1 MIVSFG
7 HRLMLGGQAARPKW
21 WRPILVNRVSS
32 LSRYLDSG
40 LSLGWWWLF
49 VYGVLTVVVIAV
61 LIVDVFLSL
70 ALNLIQQ
77 IIEPRYSNQRAKD

>member
-1 MIVSFG
+1 M
-7 HRLMLGGQAARPKW
+7 
-21 WRPILVNRVSS
+21 NRINS

-40 LSLGWWWLF
+40 LSLGWWRLF

-70 ALNLIQQ
+70 ALSLVQQ
-77 IIEPRYSNQRAKD
+77 ILEPRHHQWHRNVEPINDEENTPKTSTDRVHAA

>member
-1 MIVSFG
+1 
-7 HRLMLGGQAARPKW
+7 
-21 WRPILVNRVSS
+21 VNRVNS

-61 LIVDVFLSL
+61 LLGDLFLSL
-70 ALNLIQQ
+70 AASVVTTGLQLFRRMCYGQSSTAR
-77 IIEPRYSNQRAKD
+77 ETQRQTH